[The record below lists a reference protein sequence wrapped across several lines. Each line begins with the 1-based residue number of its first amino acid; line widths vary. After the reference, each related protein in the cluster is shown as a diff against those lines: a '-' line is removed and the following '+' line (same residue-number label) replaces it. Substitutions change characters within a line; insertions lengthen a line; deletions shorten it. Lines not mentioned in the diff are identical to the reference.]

1 MSRSYKLTLKS
12 EFREAEKVLPFVE
25 SISRENRF
33 GKDLE
38 ERVKLA
44 LSEAATNAIVHGN
57 KEDTGRSVS
66 IRVEVDSEMLTI
78 LVRDE
83 GEGFDPDD
91 IPDPIR
97 KEQLLSTG
105 GRGIFLIREYCDEV
119 EFHEDGRQIVLTFR
133 R

>member
-33 GKDLE
+33 EKDLE

-57 KEDTGRSVS
+57 KEDTGMSVS